1 MRKQDTDKLIKR
13 VARELLFHTEVAIV
27 LIGAGMST
35 ESGIPDRRGASA
47 AETDNP
53 VIEKKTR
60 QK

>member
-47 AETDNP
+47 N
-53 VIEKKTR
+53 R
-60 QK
+60 NG